1 MSRPLRIDY
10 PNAWHHVMN
19 RARRGQCLFKDENDY
34 QMFIDLLIETSE
46 LFNLYVAAYS
56 LMPNHYHL
64 LVQTPDANLARC
76 MRHINGVFTQRYN
89 IVHKCD
95 GTLFRGRY
103 KSIIVDAD
111 SYLLQLVR
119 YIHMNPIK
127 AGLSKQMNQYSWSS
141 HKGYISKAKKWYWLY
156 KDFVLSMLSP
166 EPNDQ
171 ISAYKLFMAQDA
183 DRSLLKV
190 FEREYLPVVL
200 GSADFTSWIK
210 NVFYKKKIDR
220 QVPMSRKLAPDL
232 ETIMAQVCRSYG
244 IKRKKLVH
252 VRRGVRNEPRDV
264 AIYMIRTLRGEP
276 LMRIGTVFNL
286 NHYSSISSAV
296 CRVKGSLIRDSA
308 LKNRIE
314 KIQSEL
320 MKSQTET

>member
-19 RARRGQCLFKDENDY
+19 RARRGQCLLKDKNDY

-46 LFNLYVAAYS
+46 LFNVHVAAYC

-64 LVQTPDANLARC
+64 LVQTPDANLTRC

-89 IVHKCD
+89 VVHECD

-103 KSIIVDAD
+103 KSIVVDAD

-119 YIHMNPIK
+119 YIHKNPIK
-127 AGLSKQMNQYSWSS
+127 AGLSKQLNQYSWSS
-141 HKGYISKAKKWYWLY
+141 HKGYISKTKKWHWLY

-166 EPNDQ
+166 KPDGQ
-171 ISAYKLFMAQDA
+171 IRAYKLFMAQEEEDG
-183 DRSLLKV
+183 LLKV
-190 FEREYLPVVL
+190 FERKYLPAVL
-200 GSADFTSWIK
+200 GSTDFMSWIK
-210 NVFYKKKIDR
+210 NIFYEKKLDK
-220 QVPMSRKLAPDL
+220 QVPASKKLAPDL
-232 ETIMAQVCRSYG
+232 ETIIAQVCRSYG
-244 IKRKKLVH
+244 IKRKKLRH

-264 AIYMIRTLRGEP
+264 AIYLMRTLRAEP

-286 NHYSSISSAV
+286 NHYSSVSSAV
-296 CRVKGSLIRDSA
+296 CRVKASLKKNPA
-308 LKNRIE
+308 LE
-314 KIQSEL
+314 KRLKEIQADL
-320 MKSQTET
+320 IKGQTET